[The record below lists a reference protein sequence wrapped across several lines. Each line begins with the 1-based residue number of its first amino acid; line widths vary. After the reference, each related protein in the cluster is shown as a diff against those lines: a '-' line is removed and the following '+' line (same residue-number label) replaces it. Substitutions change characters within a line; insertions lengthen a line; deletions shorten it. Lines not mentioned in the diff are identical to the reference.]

1 MKYDTKLK
9 LFIGVVT
16 KETYFKIF
24 EKYFGRIRDVEV
36 LSWDLTKTM
45 VSEMFSHD
53 LPAQDFTKTPAMV
66 GFYGND
72 GVCLFK
78 YFIRSADPQKS
89 FVSTIL
95 VLNFICFAVITICYI
110 LIGMLSARSSK
121 SVSSNQSSSQ
131 IRQRNRRMNQRISI
145 IITTDFICW
154 VPFIIICM
162 LHYLEVVDAT
172 PWYSVFS
179 MIILP
184 INSVINPL
192 LYNDVITRNIGIL
205 LSRTISRVSRVT
217 ETLISKIYPSTQSEP
232 QEDIE
237 LQEVQGK

>member
-1 MKYDTKLK
+1 
-9 LFIGVVT
+9 
-16 KETYFKIF
+16 
-24 EKYFGRIRDVEV
+24 
-36 LSWDLTKTM
+36 
-45 VSEMFSHD
+45 
-53 LPAQDFTKTPAMV
+53 MV

-78 YFIRSADPQKS
+78 YFIRNADPQKS
-89 FVSTIL
+89 FVWTIL
-95 VLNFICFAVITICYI
+95 VFNFICFGIISVSYI
-110 LIGMLSARSSK
+110 IISTVSARSSR
-121 SVSSNQSSSQ
+121 SVSSKQSSSQ

-154 VPFIIICM
+154 VPFIVICM

-192 LYNDVITRNIGIL
+192 LYNDVITRNVGIL

-217 ETLISKIYPSTQSEP
+217 ETLISKVYPSTQSEP

-237 LQEVQGK
+237 LQEIQAK